1 MNFDFDIVIIGGGVS
16 GLVAANELTAY
27 SDLRVAILEAG
38 KEYSSRKNDQLT
50 GLGGAGVLAGAKLC
64 LPPASN
70 GVWEKTGL
78 KNDSWDKFI
87 SNLPLNDEKKLKAK
101 KTSLGAYSTNGS
113 FIEKEYKSIL
123 LLKEEM
129 GHFISKLINITR
141 LQGATICTN
150 VTVNKVKKIE
160 NWFEIH
166 TSTGELTCKK
176 VIYAGG
182 RSGAASFK
190 EIFNEIKIKYKSKS
204 HDLGIRLETERLS
217 TNTFGDIGKDV
228 KIKTIQNG
236 YLVRSFCVC
245 SGGLSTK
252 ISLPNYEYWDG
263 HFCEK
268 VTEKSNIGF
277 LARAVANENINAD
290 IFSLSLKDF
299 VNEKI
304 SLAEFLKVDYL
315 EHFIKNKNVSNVLLA
330 IRSTIL
336 NGINSRIFDFEINKC
351 YLQLP
356 AIDNYT
362 LSVETNENLE
372 TACKG
377 LYVIGDANGLSRGYI
392 QAMWSGYIAAE
403 SILKEQALGN
413 TFLSTDERIKICKK
427 VM

>member
-1 MNFDFDIVIIGGGVS
+1 MNFDFDIIIIGGGVS
-16 GLVAANELTAY
+16 GLVAANELTAQ
-27 SDLRVAILEAG
+27 SNLHVAILEAG
-38 KEYSSRKNDQLT
+38 KEYVFRKNDQLM

-70 GVWEKTGL
+70 GIWKKTGL
-78 KNDSWDKFI
+78 KNESWNSFV
-87 SNLPLNDEKKLKAK
+87 SNLPLDYDKQSKAK
-101 KTSLGAYSTNGS
+101 KISLGAYSTSGS
-113 FIEKEYKSIL
+113 FVEKEYKSIL

-129 GHFISKLINITR
+129 EHFISRLINLTR
-141 LQGATICTN
+141 LQGTSIYTN
-150 VTVNKVKKIE
+150 VTVKKVKKVE
-160 NWFEIH
+160 NWFKLH
-166 TSTGELTCKK
+166 TDTGEFTCKK

-190 EIFNEIKIKYKSKS
+190 EIFNEIKIKFKSKS
-204 HDLGIRLETERLS
+204 HDLGIRLETDRLS
-217 TNTFGDIGKDV
+217 TNTFGNVGKDV
-228 KIKTIQNG
+228 KIKTMKNG

-245 SGGLSTK
+245 SGGMSTK

-263 HFCEK
+263 HFGEK
-268 VTEKSNIGF
+268 VSEKSNIGF
-277 LARAVANENINAD
+277 LARTVANENINAD

-304 SLAEFLKVDYL
+304 TLAEFLKVGYL
-315 EHFIKNKNVSNVLLA
+315 EHFIKNENVSNVLLA

-336 NGINSRIFDFEINKC
+336 NGINSGIFDFEINKC

-372 TACKG
+372 TASKG

-403 SILKEQALGN
+403 SILKEQALGD